1 MKYFTAIIMLIFSS
15 FSVYA
20 GECSINKAQDVLN
33 CALSNNP
40 EIIQANS
47 AKEIAGINKD
57 VSGRWSGPNIDAGVA
72 YDMEDKGDYGVTLD
86 FAIMQ
91 PIEAP
96 NRRNARINRT
106 TAEKSMAE
114 LTVESQ
120 KDMVAFEAL
129 TIMNRLRQIDREKT
143 VLNDAVKVFTN
154 VIKSYRNRPILSP
167 EDEISLNL
175 FQTVLNNYRMENNKL
190 TMESNLNLNN
200 LKRLTNQNLTYNKK
214 LFFYP
219 PQKYP
224 KIDNNADISNSIDM
238 QKENT
243 NIALA
248 NAYMQEQKAANFT
261 EFSIG
266 PYLTTSPNVQSVEVV
281 GVKVSVP
288 LPIYS
293 NKKTTQAGQIA
304 VDAAKYKYQA
314 KKIELDNTFNQLK
327 TQYEQGVNLL
337 KNFNINQ
344 AQKQLTQ
351 TERLF
356 KNGRVSSSLLIEAQR
371 QMIDS
376 VRLYHQYEM
385 ETLSSL
391 WQLYSMQRKLISN
404 INEVSYEKN

>member
-1 MKYFTAIIMLIFSS
+1 MKYLTAIIMLIFSS
-15 FSVYA
+15 VSVYA

-33 CALSNNP
+33 CALANNP
-40 EIIQANS
+40 DIIQANS

-72 YDMEDKGDYGVTLD
+72 YDMEEKGDYGVMLD
-86 FAIMQ
+86 FSIMQ

-96 NRRNARINRT
+96 ARRKARINRT

-120 KDMVAFEAL
+120 KDLVAFEAL
-129 TIMNRLRQIDREKT
+129 TIMNRLRQIDREKA

-154 VIKSYRNRPILSP
+154 VIKTYRNRPVLSP

-175 FQTVLNNYRMENNKL
+175 FQTVLNNYRAENNKL

-200 LKRLTNQNLTYNKK
+200 LKRLTNQNIAYNKK

-219 PQKYP
+219 PQQYP
-224 KIDNNADISNSIDM
+224 KITDADISNSLDI

-248 NAYMQEQKAANFT
+248 NAYLQEQKTANFT

-266 PYLTTSPNVQSVEVV
+266 PYLETGPNVRAVELV
-281 GVKVSVP
+281 GVRVSVP
-288 LPIYS
+288 LPVFS

-304 VDAAKYKYQA
+304 VDAAKYRYQA

-327 TQYEQGVNLL
+327 TQYEQGVNIL
-337 KNFNINQ
+337 KNFHLKQ
-344 AQKQLTQ
+344 AERQLTQ
-351 TERLF
+351 TEKLF

-376 VRLYHQYEM
+376 IRLYHQYEM

-404 INEVSYEKN
+404 VHEVSYEKN